1 MNNAETLTNIGRDY
15 AVFGIIS
22 DYQDGKIPLI
32 QEKEESEKK
41 LWKLPGGRPKA
52 MDNHSPER
60 TVMREISDEVDVI
73 IYEPTEKDVLFIKHL
88 DSHDFVV
95 FKADYYS
102 GALKPKKEIERV
114 ETFSPDEI
122 KKMIAKRDI
131 VQNHAEGLTEYFV
144 DFGDKP

>member
-1 MNNAETLTNIGRDY
+1 MNNAETLTNIGKDY

-32 QEKEESEKK
+32 QEKGGFEKK

-52 MDNHSPER
+52 MDNYSPER

-73 IYEPTEKDVLFIKHL
+73 IFEPTEQDVLFIKHL

-95 FKADYYS
+95 FKADYYRDF
-102 GALKPKKEIERV
+102 L
-114 ETFSPDEI
+114 EI
-122 KKMIAKRDI
+122 KLSKAKKHKER
-131 VQNHAEGLTEYFV
+131 AKSRTG
-144 DFGDKP
+144 